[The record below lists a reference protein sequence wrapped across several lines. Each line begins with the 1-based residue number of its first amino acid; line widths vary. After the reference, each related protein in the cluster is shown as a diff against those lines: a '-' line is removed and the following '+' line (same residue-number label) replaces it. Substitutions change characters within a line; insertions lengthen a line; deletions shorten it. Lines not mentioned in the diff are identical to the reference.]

1 VQINLSLLKWIP
13 LWPLST
19 LRFLTLFEHLVA
31 KINTILSIFQGITL
45 TEHLDSSQKA
55 DMRAYMSLVSN
66 VLGNAELYL
75 SWLDN
80 VTLTEVTKP
89 RYGSAY
95 PWPLNHILAWQ
106 KKQQVYKKLAALGWT
121 SKSLDE
127 VLKNMFSS
135 VCTAY

>member
-1 VQINLSLLKWIP
+1 
-13 LWPLST
+13 
-19 LRFLTLFEHLVA
+19 
-31 KINTILSIFQGITL
+31 
-45 TEHLDSSQKA
+45 
-55 DMRAYMSLVSN
+55 MSLVSN